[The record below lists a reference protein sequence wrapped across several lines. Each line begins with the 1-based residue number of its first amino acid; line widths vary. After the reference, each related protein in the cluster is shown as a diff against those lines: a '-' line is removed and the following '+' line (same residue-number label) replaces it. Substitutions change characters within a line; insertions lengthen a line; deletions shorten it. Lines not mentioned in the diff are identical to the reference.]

1 MRKIDFE
8 KAEKNGWARWTKGNF
23 DRLYLNIEKSG
34 AIEVERYKSGFISYA
49 ALNGEKISHA
59 RASVILGTKVY
70 YDIKKDELCMNGN
83 QEVDTIKAIAA
94 KALKNIE
101 L

>member
-1 MRKIDFE
+1 MIKIDFK
-8 KAEKNGWARWTKGNF
+8 KAEENGWSRWTKGNF

-34 AIEVERYKSGFISYA
+34 VVEVERYNSGNISYA

-59 RASVILGTKVY
+59 RASIILGTKVY
-70 YDIKKDELCMNGN
+70 YDIKKDELFMNGT
-83 QEVDTIKAIAA
+83 QEVDTIKEIAT